1 MQVVICHFDRS
12 SGHLPNGTSMKAL
25 TLLATTIFLLFSIAP
40 AAHAGIIAGKVSDE
54 SGRALS
60 GVNVCLLP
68 AGAVPGSDR
77 VCLRQNASNG
87 QGRYRFRMNKPG
99 AYAIEIRD
107 ERFETYVWNAV
118 ATHAVIKTRDQ
129 DIRGLDFKRQ
139 FRFGNFRNQM
149 TITADHLPELFTRDL
164 VAMATFVKLYVADAA
179 STSGQKLLFL
189 GRVTDVA
196 QLAIK
201 LSLPSTAQAIQYEVF
216 GQGLNASGTIPVVL

>member
-1 MQVVICHFDRS
+1 
-12 SGHLPNGTSMKAL
+12 MKAL
-25 TLLATTIFLLFSIAP
+25 NLLVMTITLMFSISP
-40 AAHAGIIAGKVSDE
+40 AAHAGVVAGKVSDE
-54 SGRALS
+54 SGRAMS

-77 VCLRQNASNG
+77 VCLRQNATNA

-118 ATHAVIKTRDQ
+118 ATHAVIETRDQ
-129 DIRGLDFKRQ
+129 DVRGLNFKRQ

-149 TITADHLPELFTRDL
+149 TVTADHLPELFARDL
-164 VAMATFVKLYVADAA
+164 GAMATFVKLYVADAA
-179 STSGQKLLFL
+179 ATSGQKLLFL

-201 LSLPSTAQAIQYEVF
+201 LSLPSTAQEIQYEVF
-216 GQGLNASGTIPVVL
+216 GQGLSVSGTIPVVL